1 MVAPDP
7 VAAQALAAHLLG
19 QHAGEFI
26 RIDVPESAG
35 LSEWLLQL
43 GLADAGRAIRMV
55 RGPLTAAG
63 PVQTFALASQAF
75 G

>member
-1 MVAPDP
+1 MSSSASTSPS
-7 VAAQALAAHLLG
+7 
-19 QHAGEFI
+19 
-26 RIDVPESAG
+26 SAG

-43 GLADAGRAIRMV
+43 GLADAGPAIRMV